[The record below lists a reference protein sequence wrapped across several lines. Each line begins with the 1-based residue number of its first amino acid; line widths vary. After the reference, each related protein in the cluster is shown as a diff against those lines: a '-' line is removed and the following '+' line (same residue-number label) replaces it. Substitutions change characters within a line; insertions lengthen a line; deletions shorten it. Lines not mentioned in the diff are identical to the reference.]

1 MERLFPVPSPARRC
15 NQTRSSLPKGINR
28 TINLQPPATAGS
40 WLQPCTA
47 PCLLA
52 PCREEEVASDTSF
65 ILFYQFFSAAIAAAD
80 IILPHELGSPGL

>member
-1 MERLFPVPSPARRC
+1 MGHLFPVPSPARRC

-28 TINLQPPATAGS
+28 AINLQPPATAGS

-52 PCREEEVASDTSF
+52 ARREEEVAPDTSF
-65 ILFYQFFSAAIAAAD
+65 ILSFLFFIF
-80 IILPHELGSPGL
+80 LQR